1 MTYRHTQILIFAVLS
16 GVLLLG
22 CNREDQLDVP
32 PDGTTYLRATA
43 NGYHNHIVTPD
54 LTTPFSEILK
64 RFELG
69 WHFECTGKTYWIGY
83 TDDMYS
89 IASRGE
95 AAIPLILD
103 FVANTKS
110 KRAKLAAVY
119 SIHLI
124 GINCIVAG
132 RFTENFESKVARQ
145 ALLSLLDDKDIAVNV
160 VKLLTRDPW
169 ETDLSKLFNKLS
181 GTDIKLNKT
190 ITNAL
195 FRYPNDCHDF
205 GGTLAEEATSPSV
218 VLVTSNGEISLGT
231 LTEMTKKEENESR
244 ERTKQLSGGD
254 NDLII
259 QWGKENRV
267 WKFEN
272 EDWSEKTFAN
282 LYPNLKLK
290 DVINYAFLNDKIPHL
305 RYFHGL
311 EDPFNVSIVGEDIR
325 LLTPTVSRRIW
336 LEWRAS
342 KSKKT
347 Q

>member
-16 GVLLLG
+16 GVQLLG
-22 CNREDQLDVP
+22 CSREDQLDVP

-110 KRAKLAAVY
+110 NRAKLAAVH

-124 GINCIVAG
+124 GINCTVAG
-132 RFTENFESKVARQ
+132 RFTEEFESKVARQ
-145 ALLSLLDDKDIAVNV
+145 ALLSLLDDQDTAVDV
-160 VKLLTRDPW
+160 VELLARDPW
-169 ETDLSKLFNKLS
+169 ETDLPKLFDKLS
-181 GTDIKLNKT
+181 GTDV
-190 ITNAL
+190 
-195 FRYPNDCHDF
+195 DCHDF

-244 ERTKQLSGGD
+244 GRTNQLSGGD